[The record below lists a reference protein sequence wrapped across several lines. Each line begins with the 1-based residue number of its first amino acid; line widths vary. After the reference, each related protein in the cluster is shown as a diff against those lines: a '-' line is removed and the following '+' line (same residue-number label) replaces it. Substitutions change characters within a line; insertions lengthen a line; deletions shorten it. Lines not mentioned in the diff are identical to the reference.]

1 MNFGLGQKSL
11 GLEYEE
17 GDILLKFNQVWYMY
31 VKHEGPDEQRMC
43 ARPQAGRESSRLLHK
58 VLVVL
63 TFLLHKRWREG
74 REVIY
79 QILRRNLRGLEGIKE
94 KTLERT

>member
-1 MNFGLGQKSL
+1 MSR
-11 GLEYEE
+11 E
-17 GDILLKFNQVWYMY
+17 
-31 VKHEGPDEQRMC
+31 C
-43 ARPQAGRESSRLLHK
+43 ARALRLVGESSRLLHK

-94 KTLERT
+94 KTLERTWFSSLCPTPS